1 MNGEGRGAGVRRLV
15 AGGTPLR
22 AAVVWGGRAPRIHP
36 TAREVFRVLAS
47 PHRRSNPEL
56 LRLSRIAGMPW

>member
-1 MNGEGRGAGVRRLV
+1 MRRLV